1 MSEEDKASGIFARVQ
16 EAIDSGSF
24 QQQVIAVALLRLT
37 PVVPFRQA
45 PQLRE
50 TKMQTKACAHC
61 LGRMVSLA
69 CPFLKHGISLL
80 CSASNYLLGATPL
93 KFSAYLG
100 GSLIGLSFWCAI
112 YATLGGASRGVFKS
126 GISLDVLLDDLLRQ
140 ASTYTQDAGIALLVL
155 GVLVLIAYQVG
166 GLWQGEQSN

>member
-1 MSEEDKASGIFARVQ
+1 
-16 EAIDSGSF
+16 
-24 QQQVIAVALLRLT
+24 
-37 PVVPFRQA
+37 
-45 PQLRE
+45 
-50 TKMQTKACAHC
+50 MQSKLCLHC
-61 LGRMVSLA
+61 LGRMFPL
-69 CPFLKHGISLL
+69 PRPLLKHGASLL

-100 GSLIGLSFWCAI
+100 GSLVGLSFWCAI
-112 YATLGGASRGVFKS
+112 YATLGGASRGLFKS